1 MAASARR
8 LEFQPLA
15 TVQLVTPDRFANG
28 DHVIRTPVKMVF
40 ALIFRLRLEFQEL
53 LAVHATLAGQV
64 SFVRLQR

>member
-8 LEFQPLA
+8 LEFQPLV

-28 DHVIRTPVKMVF
+28 DHVILTLVKMAF

-53 LAVHATLAGQV
+53 LAAHATLAGQV